1 MSDSAATKPSVEWT
15 QIVAERQIKEAIDRG
30 DFDNLPGKGK
40 PLNLDEDASIPVHQR
55 MVMKILKNAE
65 ALPDWISLERDI
77 DREYKVVTQIKTR
90 AFKAYRYTQSQ
101 ENRRNILTKLRKD
114 YKEQLGFVNTM
125 VLKYNMSSPV
135 STQKIYHPFSIPK
148 EMEALELE
156 IATEMTA
163 LQSSSLGQ

>member
-1 MSDSAATKPSVEWT
+1 MNDSTTTKPGVEWT
-15 QIVAERQIKEAIDRG
+15 QIVAERQIKEAMDRG

-55 MVMKILKNAE
+55 MMMKILKKAE
-65 ALPDWISLERDI
+65 ALPDWISLEKDI
-77 DREYKVVTQIKTR
+77 DREYKVVTQIKSR
-90 AFKAYRYTQSQ
+90 AFKAYHYTKSQ

-125 VLKYNMSSPV
+125 VLKYNIASPV

-148 EMEALELE
+148 EIEALEAE
-156 IATEMTA
+156 IAIEIAREM
-163 LQSSSLGQ
+163 QDG

>member
-1 MSDSAATKPSVEWT
+1 MDEPRLEWT

-55 MVMKILKNAE
+55 MMMKVLKNAE
-65 ALPDWISLERDI
+65 ALPDWIGLEKDI
-77 DREYKVVTQIKTR
+77 NREYNNVVNIKNR
-90 AFKAYRYTQSQ
+90 AFRAFRYTQSQ
-101 ENRRNILTKLRKD
+101 VNRKNILTKLRKD

-135 STQKIYHPFSIPK
+135 STQKIYRPFSIPK
-148 EMEALELE
+148 EMEALEAE
-156 IATEMTA
+156 IALEV
-163 LQSSSLGQ
+163 GI